1 MLNAKLINKDINSY
15 SLRNLLTHIA
25 EREFDAD
32 KHCGVWIADL
42 QKQCTRSLTCKVSEL
57 LNFSDSFWIVTGSIV
72 ETCIDKIQ
80 QQLNL

>member
-1 MLNAKLINKDINSY
+1 MLLIVNPCKSVIRISIVN
-15 SLRNLLTHIA
+15 SLRNLLTHIV

-57 LNFSDSFWIVTGSIV
+57 LNFSDSFWIVTGSI
-72 ETCIDKIQ
+72 
-80 QQLNL
+80 